1 VVLVGSNGQLAHDLV
16 QAWAE
21 VHPGDELVGL
31 THAQV
36 EVADLDSV
44 RTALRP
50 LRPQVVVNTAAYHK
64 VDVVEGDPSRAF
76 AVNATGPMN
85 LALVCRELD
94 AVLIHL
100 SSDYV
105 FSGSL
110 KRPHREQ
117 DPVDP
122 VNVYGVSKAA
132 GEMLVR
138 YLWPRHHVVRSSG
151 LYGVAGSSGKG
162 GNFVEL
168 MLRLAGEGKPIR
180 VVDDQ
185 VLTPTSTR
193 ALARQLVTLV
203 DSGRF
208 GLYHATC
215 QGECSWYR
223 FTQEI
228 LRQSGVAASL
238 QPQTTEE
245 SGAAAKRPRY
255 SVLDNHNLRQLGLDR
270 MPAWQ
275 DALAAYLA
283 ERKAAAAA

>member
-1 VVLVGSNGQLAHDLV
+1 V
-16 QAWAE
+16 
-21 VHPGDELVGL
+21 
-31 THAQV
+31 
-36 EVADLDSV
+36 
-44 RTALRP
+44 
-50 LRPQVVVNTAAYHK
+50 RPQIVINTAAFHK
-64 VDVVEGDPSRAF
+64 VDVVEGDPARAF
-76 AVNATGPMN
+76 AINAIGPRN
-85 LALVCRELD
+85 LALICRELD
-94 AVLIHL
+94 AVLVQL
-100 SSDYV
+100 STDYV
-105 FSGSL
+105 FSGRL
-110 KRPHREQ
+110 QRPHREE

-122 VNVYGVSKAA
+122 LNVYGVSKAA

-168 MLRLAGEGKPIR
+168 MLRLAAEARPIR

-193 ALARQLVTLV
+193 ALAGQLVALV
-203 DSGRF
+203 DSGNF

-215 QGECSWYR
+215 QGECSWYQ

-228 LRQSGVAASL
+228 LRQSGLNASL

-255 SVLDNHNLRQLGLDR
+255 SVLENHNLQQIGLDR

-275 DALAAYLA
+275 AALSAYLA
-283 ERKAAAAA
+283 ERRAAAAA